1 MIEFMMDDPSV
12 SMKTMEPIL
21 NNHTLRK
28 REFDERY
35 GPNWVMH
42 DDSNYPEEEEDVQ
55 IDESSDDDDD
65 LTADDE
71 INLPQQ
77 TSQGNPSTTQQHQYN
92 PPSYQEQR
100 EEVINMQRV
109 LTGIDQ

>member
-42 DDSNYPEEEEDVQ
+42 DDLNYPEEEEEDVQ

-77 TSQGNPSTTQQHQYN
+77 TSQGNPSTTQQDQYLRL
-92 PPSYQEQR
+92 S
-100 EEVINMQRV
+100 
-109 LTGIDQ
+109 